1 MEDTIEIT
9 ENTTHKSRT
18 IKKILKTIF
27 GFRKS
32 IMISNIAIVM
42 VTSELSTK
50 EVRMLSTISDKSIIS
65 LHSVLYL
72 K

>member
-1 MEDTIEIT
+1 
-9 ENTTHKSRT
+9 
-18 IKKILKTIF
+18 
-27 GFRKS
+27 
-32 IMISNIAIVM
+32 MISNIAIVM

-50 EVRMLSTISDKSIIS
+50 EVRTLSIISDKSIIS